1 MRYFPM
7 FLDMR
12 GRHVL
17 LAGGNEET
25 VRKARLL
32 ARTEARL
39 TVMAPELPEE
49 LTGKALHIAAGFDRQ
64 AISDADYVFVG
75 VEDQALSTRIAAAAR
90 ASGALVNVIDQPEDC
105 DFITPSIVDRDP
117 VVVAIGTEG
126 AAPVLGRRIKSGLEV
141 DLSPRLGGYV
151 GLLRRLRPE
160 IADAV
165 RPADRLAFWRW
176 AVSGAP
182 WRSWDAGDE
191 EAAEALLRTA
201 MKEGKAP
208 DAEEK
213 AISVIESPSAPDLAP
228 LRALRRLQEAAL
240 IIHAGA
246 TDSAFLDLAR
256 RDADRLVA
264 GSCPRSEM
272 TNIRAAIDAAEGPV
286 VIIAP
291 PGCAA
296 RDWPE
301 ATDFIPAA
309 SV

>member
-7 FLDMR
+7 FFDTR
-12 GRHVL
+12 DRHVL
-17 LAGGNEET
+17 LAGGNEEI

-32 ARTEARL
+32 LRTAANL
-39 TVMAPELPEE
+39 TVMAPELPSE
-49 LTGKALHIAAGFDRQ
+49 LRGKVAHVM
-64 AISDADYVFVG
+64 ADYDDEAIRTADYAFIG
-75 VEDQALSTRIAAAAR
+75 VEDAELSARIAAAAR
-90 ASGALVNVIDQPEDC
+90 ASGALVNVIDQPESC

-126 AAPVLGRRIKSGLEV
+126 AAPVLGRRIKSGLEAE
-141 DLSPRLGGYV
+141 LSPRLGGYV
-151 GLLRRLRPE
+151 GLLRRLRSD

-182 WRSWDAGDE
+182 WRIWDAGDE

-201 MKEGKAP
+201 MKQGKAP
-208 DAEEK
+208 DAEER
-213 AISVIESPSAPDLAP
+213 AISVVESPSAPDLAP

-240 IIHAGA
+240 IIHAEA

-272 TNIRAAIDAAEGPV
+272 TDIRAAIDAAEGPV

-309 SV
+309 RV